1 MCYDDGGAVL
11 DAPIPL
17 EELAAQQG
25 VAPAHDMDA
34 ISDLWPADDDP
45 DALLRFILEQR
56 HGDSGEA

>member
-1 MCYDDGGAVL
+1 MEDT
-11 DAPIPL
+11 ISL

-25 VAPAHDMDA
+25 VAPAHDLDA
-34 ISDLWPADDDP
+34 IADLWPADDDP